1 MSRAYRMVSLLDVNA
16 PLPESDWVFWQDIL
30 HRCVDCPDEVL
41 DEDDPYSQPDL
52 VDAYVHSDGWTRFHF
67 EQEMNLCNGY
77 SEDDYASDFRKAI
90 RLLTKDVTLDFKVAL
105 SLYYLEHDPDLHVTF
120 DRQELAV

>member
-1 MSRAYRMVSLLDVNA
+1 MSRAYRMVSLLDVDA
-16 PLPESDWVFWQDIL
+16 PLPEREWVFWQDVL
-30 HRCVDCPDEVL
+30 HRCVDYPAEVL

-52 VDAYVHSDGWTRFHF
+52 VDGYVHSDGWTRFHF
-67 EQEMNLCNGY
+67 EQEMNLCGGC
-77 SEDDYASDFRKAI
+77 SEEEYAEDFRKAI

-120 DRQELAV
+120 DRQELAA

>member
-1 MSRAYRMVSLLDVNA
+1 MNQSLGIGKQPFFDNQVMQKISA
-16 PLPESDWVFWQDIL
+16 PLGAGGTPRGE
-30 HRCVDCPDEVL
+30 
-41 DEDDPYSQPDL
+41 
-52 VDAYVHSDGWTRFHF
+52 
-67 EQEMNLCNGY
+67 
-77 SEDDYASDFRKAI
+77 YAEDFRKAI